1 MLCHPMCMTDEH
13 SVCMSRIMTDLS
25 YERDPVIVVCD
36 SYLSIWCLRQ
46 FIELEFDR
54 KSVLRTDR
62 CQEIVIDDR

>member
-1 MLCHPMCMTDEH
+1 
-13 SVCMSRIMTDLS
+13 MSRIMTDLS
-25 YERDPVIVVCD
+25 YECDPVIVVCD